1 MNESLATDG
10 PTSKVGRSGLLQERS
25 AFKTE
30 HSPQHKTSVAN
41 DPAPETGGT
50 AVTQR

>member
-1 MNESLATDG
+1 MNESLLAEG
-10 PTSKVGRSGLLQERS
+10 STSKVGQFGLLQDSS

-41 DPAPETGGT
+41 DPTPETRGST
-50 AVTQR
+50 VTQ